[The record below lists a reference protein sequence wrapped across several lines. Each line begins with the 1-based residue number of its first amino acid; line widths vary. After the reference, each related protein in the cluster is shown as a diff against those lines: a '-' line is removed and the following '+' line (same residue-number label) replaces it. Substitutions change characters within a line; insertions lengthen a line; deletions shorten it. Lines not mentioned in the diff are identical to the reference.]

1 MMELADSSDEHP
13 QLNDLPNPTDSTT
26 RSASGTGIGID
37 LNEIPSP
44 SSFSETL
51 SDTFDVVRSFHDN
64 PPPFDGDPAHV
75 PRGVRGSVCGL
86 CGQPEVRG
94 HVVVCDGCER
104 GFHLACTGMRS
115 AHALNFEDWVC
126 GDCFSSGVKSKRWP
140 LGVKSKQLL
149 DINASPPSD
158 GDAYGE
164 DGEELPG
171 SRKHTAVDNSFR
183 TPFCTSA
190 KYRNLLHSGNGYGHQ
205 RASDIVKNKVKM
217 GLEDILQ
224 QTQVAGR
231 SLDVDLG
238 CPLGSCR
245 SSRGTSVKL
254 SSQNTSEV
262 FLQALREFISE
273 RHGVLEEGWCV
284 EIKQSVDSCE
294 FYAIYRAPDGKT
306 FGSVY
311 EVACHLGLMSSMQP
325 KTRRQGSSHFS
336 GKSYIPKRRKPTKS
350 LVANGFADNNESL
363 INDRCKGLLCDGR
376 SPSVITVVNLEN
388 SEEAVAEENGGSIL
402 SQCYEGFPLQFEDF
416 FVLSLG
422 EIDARPS
429 YHDVT
434 RVYPVG
440 FRSCW
445 HDKVTGSI
453 FINEVLDGGDSGP
466 RFKVR
471 RCTCSAF
478 PIPVGSTVLSKV
490 KSENFSVEQH
500 KEDGLINN
508 GSDENLQTIF
518 SDLSPPNEDD
528 ILSCLGVCSDGAF
541 NIHMQNGLHH
551 EASSMGKSGN
561 LSDFQ
566 YLRDEIGEISVEDA
580 SSSTAWKRMSHDL
593 IKACS
598 ELCSRKNT
606 LRFCCNH
613 VGNEQSFLG
622 HCRIRDDCELNSRL
636 AKFCGFP
643 NSAFIRSVVEVE
655 NEQCSLPDELEKWLD
670 QDRFGLDMEFVQ
682 EILEKIPRVQSCSKY
697 QFVDKRIDTTTL
709 PTVENGVLEVQKFD
723 GEECKED
730 EPLNFLFRRFKKAKL
745 AAFGNAN
752 DKNPP
757 PGKLLCLRIPPEL
770 TGDVYQVW
778 DFLSR
783 FHENLGLKEALSLE
797 ELEEDLLNLPGGG
810 ANILQKS
817 ESEFKKDHPLSN
829 ALNTEF
835 SNGRVS
841 SKFNAN
847 GDPHAFIQ
855 METRVMKEVSEGNLA
870 FSTDSRCMGAAL
882 TKAHTSLL
890 RVLITELQ
898 SKVAALVD
906 PNFDSGESK
915 PKRGRKKDADSAS
928 SIRKMKLNLLPLNEL
943 TWPELAHRFILAV
956 LSMDGNLE
964 SAEVTAR
971 ESGRVFRCL
980 QGDGGVL
987 CGSLTGVAGM
997 EADAFL
1003 LAEATKQ
1010 IFGTLNREKHVI
1022 TIEEETP
1029 DTTGGGCEKVLVTD
1043 GNMPEWAQVL
1053 EPVRKLPTNVGTRI
1067 RKCVYDALER
1077 NPPEWAKKILEHSI
1091 SKEVYKGN
1099 ASGPTKKAVLS
1110 LLADI
1115 CGDGLP
1121 QKVEKRR
1128 KRITTISISDIVMK
1142 QCRIVLRRAAAADD
1156 AKVFC
1161 NLLGRKLMASSD
1173 NDDEGLLGPPAM
1185 VARPLDFRTI
1195 DLRLAAGSYGG
1206 SHEAFLEDV
1215 QELWNNLRY
1224 AYGDQPDLVELVE
1237 TLSEN
1242 FERLYENEVLSL
1254 IGKLQEF
1261 SKLESLS
1268 AETKVEVD
1276 SFLVSSNE
1284 IPKAP
1289 WDEGVC
1295 KVCGI
1300 DKDDDSVLLCD
1311 TCDAE
1316 YHTYCLNPPL
1326 ARIPEGNWYCPSCVM
1341 GTRMVEDPSEHTKN
1355 HIINLHKGKK
1365 FRGEVTRD
1373 FLNKLANLA
1382 AALEEKEYSEFS
1394 VDERLFLLKY
1404 LCDELLSSALIR
1416 QHLEQCVETS
1426 AELQQKLRSC
1436 FMEWKNL
1443 KSREEV
1449 VAARAAKLDTTMLS
1463 AVREGQG
1470 SCDGA
1475 RLGASDQYSSL
1486 TSLENKCHNHTG
1498 FQEQMSSAHDVIDN
1512 NDAGG
1517 NVLSSSGSQNSGK
1530 PVKFI
1535 EPPLSG
1541 SLPQDMDGSDQSNM
1555 ETEISIL
1562 PSGKQYCTPCDA
1574 NGVPVAPFVPPNES
1588 QAYHNELDSIKK
1600 DILQVQ
1606 DSIACMELELL
1617 KISVRREFLGSDS
1630 AGRLYWASVMSNG
1643 QPQIISSG
1651 SSVQIGSESRDRVV
1665 KGHVF
1670 KNYTSTS
1677 NGNCSSLDA
1686 NMYSSLLHLP
1696 RNFIGN
1702 SPCVSYQTEADILE
1716 LVDWLKDSDPKE
1728 RELKESILQW
1738 HKPKLQISSRSN
1750 NQSPEEQLKDSSSSS
1765 DVEKLEC
1772 SGFLVNRAS
1781 SLLVSKYGPFLEFE
1795 MPDDLNR
1802 WLDKTRLT
1810 ENEKMFRCVCLEPV
1824 WPSRYHCLS
1833 CHKSFLSNVELEEHD
1848 NGKCSLHPASYD
1860 GVKEVGDSSKSK
1872 CNIKFESKQEESS
1885 SMTIAETS
1893 KGGYFNQSMGLIK
1906 YQNDGM
1912 MCPYDFDLICSK
1924 FLTKDSN
1931 KDLIKEIGLI
1941 SSNGVPSF
1949 VSSVSPY
1956 VMESTLNVI
1965 DLKKDSSTP
1974 EDGTLASEWPSLG
1987 NIILENA
1994 CHQYLATDNS
2004 IPKPAGNEISALKS
2018 KRLASGCPEPKSK
2031 KICMDNRF
2039 SEFGIGRCCVIPQSS
2054 QRPLVGRIL
2063 QVVRGLKMNLLDMDA
2078 ALPDEALRPSKLH
2091 IERRWS
2097 WRAFVKSAGTIFE
2110 MVQATIA
2117 LEDMIRTEYLKNEWW
2132 YWSSLSAAA
2141 QISTVSSLALRI
2153 FSLDA
2158 AIIYEKV
2165 SPNQDSNDYLE
2176 PSSIPEQKLGGVDL
2190 IEKPRTS
2197 SRKSGKKRKEPEG

>member
-13 QLNDLPNPTDSTT
+13 QLNHLPNPTDSTT
-26 RSASGTGIGID
+26 RSAIGTGIGID

-51 SDTFDVVRSFHDN
+51 SDSFDVVRTFHDN
-64 PPPFDGDPAHV
+64 PPPSDGDPAHV

-104 GFHLACTGMRS
+104 GFHLACTGMRGG
-115 AHALNFEDWVC
+115 HALNFEDWVC
-126 GDCFSSGVKSKRWP
+126 GECFTTGVKSKRWP

-164 DGEELPG
+164 DREELPG
-171 SRKHTAVDNSFR
+171 IRKHTAVDNSFR
-183 TPFCTSA
+183 GTPFSSA
-190 KYRNLLHSGNGYGHQ
+190 KYKNLLHSGNGYGHQ
-205 RASDIVKNKVKM
+205 RAPDTVKNKVKI
-217 GLEDILQ
+217 GLEDVLQ
-224 QTQVAGR
+224 QTQVMGR

-284 EIKQSVDSCE
+284 EIKQSVDSSE
-294 FYAIYRAPDGKT
+294 LYAIYRAPDGKT

-325 KTRRQGSSHFS
+325 KARRQGSSHLS

-350 LVANGFADNNESL
+350 SVANGFADNNETL
-363 INDRCKGLLCDGR
+363 INDRCKGVLCDR
-376 SPSVITVVNLEN
+376 QSPSVITVVNLEN
-388 SEEAVAEENGGSIL
+388 SEEAVAEENGGSIS

-429 YHDVT
+429 YHDVN

-466 RFKVR
+466 LFKVR
-471 RCTCSAF
+471 RCPCSAF
-478 PIPVGSTVLSKV
+478 PIPVGSTVLSKG
-490 KSENFSVEQH
+490 KSENFPVEQQ

-508 GSDENLQTIF
+508 SSDDNLQTIF
-518 SDLSPPNEDD
+518 SDICPPNEDD
-528 ILSCLGVCSDGAF
+528 ILSCLGVCSDEDF
-541 NIHMQNGLHH
+541 NSHMQNGLHH
-551 EASSMGKSGN
+551 EAGSVGKSGD
-561 LSDFQ
+561 LSDYQ
-566 YLRDEIGEISVEDA
+566 YLKDEIGEISVEDT
-580 SSSTAWKRMSHDL
+580 SSSIAWKRMSYNL

-598 ELCSRKNT
+598 ELCNQKNT
-606 LRFCCNH
+606 FRLCCNH

-622 HCRIRDDCELNSRL
+622 HCRTRDNSELNSRL

-643 NSAFIRSVVEVE
+643 NSAFVRSVVEVE
-655 NEQCSLPDELEKWLD
+655 NDQSSLPDELEKWLD

-682 EILEKIPRVQSCSKY
+682 EILEKIPRIQSCSSY
-697 QFVDKRIDTTTL
+697 QFVNKRADSTTL
-709 PTVENGVLEVQKFD
+709 PTVESGVLEVQKFD
-723 GEECKED
+723 GEDCKED
-730 EPLNFLFRRFKKAKL
+730 EPLNFLFRRFKKTKL
-745 AAFGNAN
+745 AGDGNA
-752 DKNPP
+752 DYKNPP
-757 PGKLLCLRIPPEL
+757 PGKLLCSRVPPEL

-797 ELEEDLLNLPGGG
+797 ELEEDLFNLQGGG
-810 ANILQKS
+810 VDILQNS
-817 ESEFKKDHPLSN
+817 ENEFKKDPLLNS
-829 ALNTEF
+829 LNTEF
-835 SNGRVS
+835 SNDRVS

-870 FSTDSRCMGAAL
+870 SSTDSRCVGAAL

-956 LSMDGNLE
+956 LSMNGNLE

-987 CGSLTGVAGM
+987 CGSHTGVAGM

-1010 IFGTLNREKHVI
+1010 IFGSLNREKHII

-1077 NPPEWAKKILEHSI
+1077 NPPDWAKKILEHSI

-1110 LLADI
+1110 ILADI
-1115 CGDGLP
+1115 CGDSLP

-1142 QCRIVLRRAAAADD
+1142 QCRTVLRRAAAADD

-1161 NLLGRKLMASSD
+1161 NLLGRKLMASCD
-1173 NDDEGLLGPPAM
+1173 NDDEGLLGPPGM
-1185 VARPLDFRTI
+1185 VSRPLDFRTI
-1195 DLRLAAGSYGG
+1195 DLRLAAGSYDG

-1242 FERLYENEVLSL
+1242 FQRLYENEVLSL
-1254 IGKLQEF
+1254 IEKLQEF

-1276 SFLVSSNE
+1276 GFLVSLSE

-1355 HIINLHKGKK
+1355 RIINLHKGKK

-1382 AALEEKEYSEFS
+1382 AALEEKEYWEFS

-1416 QHLEQCVETS
+1416 QHLEQCVEAS
-1426 AELQQKLRSC
+1426 AELQQKLRS
-1436 FMEWKNL
+1436 FFIEWKNL

-1449 VAARAAKLDTTMLS
+1449 VAARAAKHDTTMLS
-1463 AVREGQG
+1463 TVREGQG
-1470 SCDGA
+1470 SCEGA
-1475 RLGASDQYSSL
+1475 RLGAADQYSSL
-1486 TSLENKCHNHTG
+1486 TSLENKCHNHAS
-1498 FQEQMSSAHDVIDN
+1498 FQEQMSSAHDVTDN

-1517 NVLSSSGSQNSGK
+1517 NVLSSSGSQCSGK
-1530 PVKFI
+1530 PGKFN
-1535 EPPLSG
+1535 EPSLSG
-1541 SLPQDMDGSDQSNM
+1541 LPQEVDGSDQSNM

-1562 PSGKQYCTPCDA
+1562 PSGKQYCTPSDA
-1574 NGVPVAPFVPPNES
+1574 NGVPVAPHVPPPNES
-1588 QAYHNELDSIKK
+1588 QAYHSELDSIKK

-1606 DSIACMELELL
+1606 DSIASTELELL
-1617 KISVRREFLGSDS
+1617 KISVRREFLGSDA
-1630 AGRLYWASVMSNG
+1630 AGRLYWASIMSNG
-1643 QPQIISSG
+1643 LPQIISSG
-1651 SSVQIGSESRDRVV
+1651 SPVHIGNESRDQVV
-1665 KGHVF
+1665 KGRFF

-1677 NGNCSSLDA
+1677 IANSSSFNS

-1696 RNFIGN
+1696 RDFIGN
-1702 SPCVSYQTEADILE
+1702 SPCISYQTEADILE
-1716 LVDWLKDSDPKE
+1716 LIDWLKDSDPKE

-1738 HKPKLQISSRSN
+1738 LKPKLQMSSRSN

-1781 SLLVSKYGPFLEFE
+1781 ALLESKYGPFLEFVT
-1795 MPDDLNR
+1795 PDDLNR
-1802 WLDKTRLT
+1802 WLDKARLA
-1810 ENEKMFRCVCLEPV
+1810 EDEKMYRCVCLEPV

-1833 CHKSFLSNVELEEHD
+1833 CHKSFSTDVELEEHV
-1848 NGKCSLHPASYD
+1848 NGKCSPLLASCD
-1860 GVKEVGDSSKSK
+1860 GIKEVGDSSKSK

-1893 KGGYFNQSMGLIK
+1893 KGGYFNHSMGLIK

-1912 MCPYDFDLICSK
+1912 MCPYDFELICSK

-1949 VSSVSPY
+1949 LSSVSPY
-1956 VMESTLNVI
+1956 IMESTLSVI
-1965 DLKKDSSTP
+1965 DLKKDFSTP
-1974 EDGTLASEWPSLG
+1974 DDGTSPSEWPSLE
-1987 NIILENA
+1987 NIILENG
-1994 CHQYLATDNS
+1994 CHQNS
-2004 IPKPAGNEISALKS
+2004 SIDSSIQKPAGNEISALKP
-2018 KRLASGCPEPKSK
+2018 KRLATGCPEPKSK

-2078 ALPDEALRPSKLH
+2078 ALPDEALKPSKLH
-2091 IERRWS
+2091 IERRWA
-2097 WRAFVKSAGTIFE
+2097 WRAFVKSAGTIYE

-2141 QISTVSSLALRI
+2141 KISTVSSLALRI

-2158 AIIYEKV
+2158 AIIYEKIL
-2165 SPNQDSNDYLE
+2165 PNQDSNDYLDT
-2176 PSSIPEQKLGGVDL
+2176 SSIPEQKLGGVDL
-2190 IEKPRTS
+2190 TEKPRTS

>member
-1 MMELADSSDEHP
+1 MELADSSDEHP
-13 QLNDLPNPTDSTT
+13 QLNNLPNPTDSTT
-26 RSASGTGIGID
+26 RSGTGIGID

-44 SSFSETL
+44 SSFSETI

-64 PPPFDGDPAHV
+64 PPPSDGDAAHV

-86 CGQPEVRG
+86 CGLLEVRG

-104 GFHLACTGMRS
+104 GFHLACTGMRG

-158 GDAYGE
+158 GDVYAE
-164 DGEELPG
+164 DGDELPG
-171 SRKHTAVDNSFR
+171 FRKHTAVDNSFR
-183 TPFCTSA
+183 GTPFSSSA
-190 KYRNLLHSGNGYGHQ
+190 KYRTLLHSGNGYGLQ

-224 QTQVAGR
+224 QTQVVGR

-238 CPLGSCR
+238 CPIGSCK

-284 EIKQSVDSCE
+284 EIKQSVDSE
-294 FYAIYRAPDGKT
+294 LYAIYHAPDGKT

-325 KTRRQGSSHFS
+325 KARRQGSSHFS

-350 LVANGFADNNESL
+350 LVANGFTDNNGSL
-363 INDRCKGLLCDGR
+363 INDRCKGLLCDR
-376 SPSVITVVNLEN
+376 QSPSVVTVVNLEN
-388 SEEAVAEENGGSIL
+388 SEEAVAEENGGSI
-402 SQCYEGFPLQFEDF
+402 SSKCYEGFPLQFEDF

-422 EIDARPS
+422 EIDARPA

-434 RVYPVG
+434 RVCPIGY
-440 FRSCW
+440 RSCW
-445 HDKVTGSI
+445 HDKVTGSL
-453 FINEVLDGGDSGP
+453 FISEVLDGGDSGP
-466 RFKVR
+466 LFRVR
-471 RCTCSAF
+471 RCPCSAF
-478 PIPVGSTVLSKV
+478 PIPVGSTVLSRG
-490 KSENFSVEQH
+490 KSEIFSVEQD

-508 GSDENLQTIF
+508 GGDENLQMIL
-518 SDLSPPNEDD
+518 SDLCPPNEND
-528 ILSCLGVCSDGAF
+528 ILSCLGTCSDRPF
-541 NIHMQNGLHH
+541 NVRMQNELHH
-551 EASSMGKSGN
+551 EASSIGESEN
-561 LSDFQ
+561 LSD
-566 YLRDEIGEISVEDA
+566 YLYVRDEIGEISVEDT

-598 ELCSRKNT
+598 KLCNQKST
-606 LRFCCNH
+606 LRFYCNH
-613 VGNEQSFLG
+613 FCNEQGFLG
-622 HCRIRDDCELNSRL
+622 QCRIGDNNELNSRL

-643 NSAFIRSVVEVE
+643 NSAFIRSEVEVE
-655 NEQCSLPDELEKWLD
+655 NEQRSLPDELEKWLE
-670 QDRFGLDMEFVQ
+670 QDRFGLDVEFVQ
-682 EILEKIPRVQSCSKY
+682 EILEKVPRIQSCSRY
-697 QFVDKRIDTTTL
+697 RFVNKRIDSATL

-730 EPLNFLFRRFKKAKL
+730 EPLYFLFTRLKKSKFA
-745 AAFGNAN
+745 GDGDAN

-757 PGKLLCLRIPPEL
+757 PGKLLCLHIPPEL
-770 TGDVYQVW
+770 AVDAYQVW

-810 ANILQKS
+810 ANTLQKS
-817 ESEFKKDHPLSN
+817 ESEFKKDQLLNS
-829 ALNTEF
+829 LNTEF
-835 SNGRVS
+835 SNDRVS

-855 METRVMKEVSEGNLA
+855 METRVMKEGNLA
-870 FSTDSRCMGAAL
+870 SSTNSRCMGAAF

-915 PKRGRKKDADSAS
+915 PKRGRKKEADSAT

-943 TWPELAHRFILAV
+943 TWPELAHRYILAV

-1010 IFGTLNREKHVI
+1010 IFGSLNREKHVI
-1022 TIEEETP
+1022 TIEEEVSDP
-1029 DTTGGGCEKVLVTD
+1029 TGGGWERVLVTD
-1043 GNMPEWAQVL
+1043 GNMPEWARVL

-1067 RKCVYDALER
+1067 RKCVYEALER
-1077 NPPEWAKKILEHSI
+1077 NPPDWAKRILERSI

-1110 LLADI
+1110 LLAEI
-1115 CGDGLP
+1115 CGAGLP
-1121 QKVEKRR
+1121 QRVEKRR
-1128 KRITTISISDIVMK
+1128 KRKTTISISDIVMK

-1161 NLLGRKLMASSD
+1161 NLLGRKLIASSD
-1173 NDDEGLLGPPAM
+1173 NDDEGLLGSPAM
-1185 VARPLDFRTI
+1185 VSRPLDFRTI
-1195 DLRLAAGSYGG
+1195 DLRLAAGSYAG
-1206 SHEAFLEDV
+1206 SLEAFLEDV

-1224 AYGDQPDLVELVE
+1224 AYGDQPGLVELVE
-1237 TLSEN
+1237 TLSRN
-1242 FERLYENEVLSL
+1242 FERLYENEVVSL
-1254 IGKLQEF
+1254 IGRLQEF
-1261 SKLESLS
+1261 SKLESVN

-1276 SFLVSSNE
+1276 SFVMSSNE

-1341 GTRMVEDPSEHTKN
+1341 GTHTVEGPSNHTKS
-1355 HIINLHKGKK
+1355 HITNLHKGKK

-1373 FLNKLANLA
+1373 FLDKLANLA
-1382 AALEEKEYSEFS
+1382 AALEEEYWEFS

-1416 QHLEQCVETS
+1416 QHLEQCVEVS

-1436 FMEWKNL
+1436 FMEWKTL
-1443 KSREEV
+1443 KFREEV
-1449 VAARAAKLDTTMLS
+1449 VAARAAKLDTTMVS

-1470 SCDGA
+1470 HYNGA
-1475 RLGASDQYSSL
+1475 RLGASDHFSL
-1486 TSLENKCHNHTG
+1486 LTTLANKCHNHAS
-1498 FQEQMSSAHDVIDN
+1498 FQEQTSNANDVIDN

-1517 NVLSSSGSQNSGK
+1517 NALSNSGSQNSGK
-1530 PVKFI
+1530 PVKFN
-1535 EPPLSG
+1535 EPPLSS
-1541 SLPQDMDGSDQSNM
+1541 SLPQKVDGSEQSNI

-1562 PSGKQYCTPCDA
+1562 PSPKHHWTLCDA
-1574 NGVPVAPFVPPNES
+1574 NGVSVAPHLPHLNES
-1588 QAYHNELDSIKK
+1588 QAYHNELDNIKK
-1600 DILQVQ
+1600 DILQLQ
-1606 DSIACMELELL
+1606 DSIASTELELL
-1617 KISVRREFLGSDS
+1617 KVSVRREFLGSDS
-1630 AGRLYWASVMSNG
+1630 AGRLYWACVMSNG
-1643 QPQIISSG
+1643 QPQIITSG
-1651 SSVQIGSESRDRVV
+1651 SLLQIGSESRDRVG
-1665 KGHVF
+1665 KGRVF

-1677 NGNCSSLDA
+1677 NGNCSSLDGS

-1696 RNFIGN
+1696 RDSIGN
-1702 SPCVSYQTEADILE
+1702 FPWVSYQTEADILK
-1716 LVDWLKDSDPKE
+1716 LIDWLKDNDPKE

-1738 HKPKLQISSRSN
+1738 YKPRFQMSSRSY

-1765 DVEKLEC
+1765 DVEKPEC
-1772 SGFLVNRAS
+1772 SGFIFTRAS
-1781 SLLVSKYGPFLEFE
+1781 AALESKYGPFLEFE
-1795 MPDDLNR
+1795 MPDDFNR
-1802 WLDKTRLT
+1802 WLDKTRLA
-1810 ENEKMFRCVCLEPV
+1810 EDEKMFRCVCLEPV
-1824 WPSRYHCLS
+1824 WPSRFHCLS
-1833 CHKSFLSNVELEEHD
+1833 CHKSFLTVAELEEHD
-1848 NGKCSLHPASYD
+1848 NGKCSLHPAQCD
-1860 GVKEVGDSSKSK
+1860 GVKEVGGPSKSK

-1885 SMTIAETS
+1885 SMTTAETS
-1893 KGGYFNQSMGLIK
+1893 KGGYFNHSMGLSK
-1906 YQNDGM
+1906 FQNDGM
-1912 MCPYDFDLICSK
+1912 VCPFDFNLISSK

-1931 KDLIKEIGLI
+1931 KDVIKEIGLI

-1949 VSSVSPY
+1949 VSSISPY
-1956 VMESTLNVI
+1956 IRESTLNVI
-1965 DLKKDSSTP
+1965 DLNQDSGTW
-1974 EDGTLASEWPSLG
+1974 EDGTLSSERQASLG
-1987 NIILENA
+1987 NIVLENA
-1994 CHQYLATDNS
+1994 CHQNSSIDNS
-2004 IPKPAGNEISALKS
+2004 IQRPAGNEISALKA
-2018 KRLASGCPEPKSK
+2018 KRPATGFPEPRSK
-2031 KICMDNRF
+2031 KISMNSRL
-2039 SEFGIGRCCVIPQSS
+2039 SEFGIGRGFVIPQSS

-2063 QVVRGLKMNLLDMDA
+2063 HVVRGLKKNLLDMDA
-2078 ALPDEALRPSKLH
+2078 ALPDEAIRPSKLR
-2091 IERRWS
+2091 IERRWA

-2141 QISTVSSLALRI
+2141 KISTVSSLALRI

-2158 AIIYEKV
+2158 AIIYEKI
-2165 SPNQDSNDYLE
+2165 SPNQDPNDYLD
-2176 PSSIPEQKLGGVDL
+2176 PSSIPDQKLAGVDL
-2190 IEKPRTS
+2190 TEKPRIS
-2197 SRKSGKKRKEPEG
+2197 SRKSGKKRKEPEV

>member
-1 MMELADSSDEHP
+1 M
-13 QLNDLPNPTDSTT
+13 
-26 RSASGTGIGID
+26 
-37 LNEIPSP
+37 
-44 SSFSETL
+44 
-51 SDTFDVVRSFHDN
+51 
-64 PPPFDGDPAHV
+64 
-75 PRGVRGSVCGL
+75 
-86 CGQPEVRG
+86 RG

-104 GFHLACTGMRS
+104 GFHLACTGMRG

-171 SRKHTAVDNSFR
+171 F
-183 TPFCTSA
+183 
-190 KYRNLLHSGNGYGHQ
+190 RNLLHSGNGYGHQ
-205 RASDIVKNKVKM
+205 RASDTVKNEVKM

-224 QTQVAGR
+224 QTQVMGR

-294 FYAIYRAPDGKT
+294 LYAIYHAPDGKT

-325 KTRRQGSSHFS
+325 KARRQGSSHFS
-336 GKSYIPKRRKPTKS
+336 GKSYIPKRRKSTKS
-350 LVANGFADNNESL
+350 LVANGFADNNEGL
-363 INDRCKGLLCDGR
+363 INDRSKGLLCDHR

-388 SEEAVAEENGGSIL
+388 SEEAVAEENGGSIS

-466 RFKVR
+466 LFRVR
-471 RCTCSAF
+471 RCPCSAF
-478 PIPVGSTVLSKV
+478 PIPVGSTVLSKGI
-490 KSENFSVEQH
+490 SENFSVEQQ

-508 GSDENLQTIF
+508 GSDENLQMIF
-518 SDLSPPNEDD
+518 SDLCPPNEDD

-541 NIHMQNGLHH
+541 NVHMQNGLHH
-551 EASSMGKSGN
+551 EASSIGKSGN
-561 LSDFQ
+561 LSDYQ
-566 YLRDEIGEISVEDA
+566 YLRDEIGEISVEDT

-598 ELCSRKNT
+598 ELCNRKNT

-622 HCRIRDDCELNSRL
+622 HCRIRDYSELNSRL

-643 NSAFIRSVVEVE
+643 NSAFIQSVVEVE

-682 EILEKIPRVQSCSKY
+682 EILEKIPRIQSCSRY
-697 QFVDKRIDTTTL
+697 QFVNKRMDSTTL
-709 PTVENGVLEVQKFD
+709 PTVDNGVLEVQKFD

-730 EPLNFLFRRFKKAKL
+730 EPLNFLFRRFKKAKV
-745 AAFGNAN
+745 AGDGNAD

-757 PGKLLCLRIPPEL
+757 PGKLVCLHIPPEL

-797 ELEEDLLNLPGGG
+797 ELEEDLFNLRGGG
-810 ANILQKS
+810 ATTFQKS
-817 ESEFKKDHPLSN
+817 KSEFKKDPLLNS
-829 ALNTEF
+829 LNTEF

-841 SKFNAN
+841 SKFNTN

-855 METRVMKEVSEGNLA
+855 METRVMKEVPEGNLTS
-870 FSTDSRCMGAAL
+870 STDSRCVGAAL
-882 TKAHTSLL
+882 TIAHTSLL

-906 PNFDSGESK
+906 PNFDCGESK

-956 LSMDGNLE
+956 LSMNGNLE

-1022 TIEEETP
+1022 TLEEETP
-1029 DTTGGGCEKVLVTD
+1029 DTTTGGGCEKVLVTD

-1077 NPPEWAKKILEHSI
+1077 DPPEWAKKILEHSI

-1156 AKVFC
+1156 GKVFC
-1161 NLLGRKLMASSD
+1161 NLLGRKLMASND

-1185 VARPLDFRTI
+1185 VSRPLDFRTI
-1195 DLRLAAGSYGG
+1195 DLRLAAGSYDG

-1224 AYGDQPDLVELVE
+1224 AYGDQPDLIELVE

-1261 SKLESLS
+1261 SKLESLN

-1311 TCDAE
+1311 SCDAE

-1341 GTRMVEDPSEHTKN
+1341 GTRMVEDPPEHTKN
-1355 HIINLHKGKK
+1355 YIINLHKGKK

-1373 FLNKLANLA
+1373 FLSKLANLA
-1382 AALEEKEYSEFS
+1382 AALEEKEYWEFS
-1394 VDERLFLLKY
+1394 VEERIFLLKY
-1404 LCDELLSSALIR
+1404 LCDELLGSALIR
-1416 QHLEQCVETS
+1416 QHLEQCVEAS

-1436 FMEWKNL
+1436 FVEWKNL

-1486 TSLENKCHNHTG
+1486 TSLENKCHNHAS
-1498 FQEQMSSAHDVIDN
+1498 FQEQMSNAHDVIEN

-1530 PVKFI
+1530 PIKFN

-1541 SLPQDMDGSDQSNM
+1541 SLPQEVDGSDQSNM
-1555 ETEISIL
+1555 ETEISVL
-1562 PSGKQYCTPCDA
+1562 PSGKQYCIPCDA
-1574 NGVPVAPFVPPNES
+1574 NGVPVAPYVPPPNES
-1588 QAYHNELDSIKK
+1588 QACHNELDSIKK

-1606 DSIACMELELL
+1606 DSIASIELELL

-1630 AGRLYWASVMSNG
+1630 VGRLYWASVMSNG

-1651 SSVQIGSESRDRVV
+1651 SLVQIGSESRDRVV
-1665 KGHVF
+1665 EGHMF

-1677 NGNCSSLDA
+1677 NGNRSSLDV

-1696 RNFIGN
+1696 RDSIGN

-1716 LVDWLKDSDPKE
+1716 LIDWLKDSDPKE

-1738 HKPKLQISSRSN
+1738 HKPKLQMSSRSN
-1750 NQSPEEQLKDSSSSS
+1750 NQSPEEPLKDSSSSS

-1781 SLLVSKYGPFLEFE
+1781 AVLESKYGPFLEFE
-1795 MPDDLNR
+1795 LPDDLNR
-1802 WLDKTRLT
+1802 WQDKTRLA
-1810 ENEKMFRCVCLEPV
+1810 EDEKMFRCVCLEPV
-1824 WPSRYHCLS
+1824 WPSRCHCLS
-1833 CHKSFLSNVELEEHD
+1833 CHKSFLTDVELEEHD
-1848 NGKCSLHPASYD
+1848 NGKCSLRPVSCD
-1860 GVKEVGDSSKSK
+1860 GAKEVGDSSKGK
-1872 CNIKFESKQEESS
+1872 CNIKSESKQEESS

-1893 KGGYFNQSMGLIK
+1893 KGGYFNHSMGLIK
-1906 YQNDGM
+1906 YQSDGM
-1912 MCPYDFDLICSK
+1912 MCPYDFELICSK
-1924 FLTKDSN
+1924 FSTKDSN
-1931 KDLIKEIGLI
+1931 KNIIKDIGLI

-1956 VMESTLNVI
+1956 IMESTLSVI

-1974 EDGTLASEWPSLG
+1974 EDGTLPSEWPSLG

-1994 CHQYLATDNS
+1994 CNQNSSIDNS
-2004 IPKPAGNEISALKS
+2004 IQKPAGTEINALKT
-2018 KRLASGCPEPKSK
+2018 KRFASGYPEPKGK

-2039 SEFGIGRCCVIPQSS
+2039 SEFGIRRCCVIPQSS
-2054 QRPLVGRIL
+2054 QRPFVGRIL
-2063 QVVRGLKMNLLDMDA
+2063 QVVRGLKMNLLDMEA

-2091 IERRWS
+2091 IERRRA

-2141 QISTVSSLALRI
+2141 KISTVSSLALRI

-2158 AIIYEKV
+2158 AIIYEKI
-2165 SPNQDSNDYLE
+2165 SPNQDSNDYLD
-2176 PSSIPEQKLGGVDL
+2176 PNSIPEQKLAGVDST
-2190 IEKPRTS
+2190 EKPRSS